1 MYCATCG
8 TPVAPGL
15 SFCNRCGTN
24 LKKESNGSKEN
35 SLPGYLISAVVLVA
49 IFGLGIMCGGAI
61 ALKKGAELQEPAVVF
76 FMVLCFAIVGFV
88 ELFLVRQVSRV
99 IESGRKQEHLDQ
111 LTPQQQPLFQPALVP
126 ASEVRAAQLR
136 TAPEPV
142 TSVTENTTR
151 TLGHSFRPSL
161 K

>member
-8 TPVAPGL
+8 TPLAPGL

-24 LKKESNGSKEN
+24 LNKERTASGNSIVSN
-35 SLPGYLISAVVLVA
+35 LIAGVVLVA

-61 ALKKGAELQEPAVVF
+61 ALKKGAEMQEPAVVF
-76 FMVLCFAIVGFV
+76 FMLLCFAIVGFV
-88 ELFLVRQVSRV
+88 EVFLVRQVSRV
-99 IESGRKQEHLDQ
+99 LESGRKQEHLDQ
-111 LTPQQQPLFQPALVP
+111 VPLQPLFQPALVP

-136 TAPEPV
+136 ATPEPV

-151 TLGHSFRPSL
+151 TLEHSFRPSL

>member
-8 TPVAPGL
+8 TPLAPGL
-15 SFCNRCGTN
+15 SFCNRCGTSLN
-24 LKKESNGSKEN
+24 KERAASQEN
-35 SLPGYLISAVVLVA
+35 SIPGYLISAVVLVA

-61 ALKKGAELQEPAVVF
+61 ALKKGAEMQEPAVVF
-76 FMVLCFAIVGFV
+76 FMLLCFAIVGFV

-99 IESGRKQEHLDQ
+99 IESGRKQESLDQ
-111 LTPQQQPLFQPALVP
+111 LPQQPLFQPALVP

-136 TAPEPV
+136 TAQEPV

-151 TLGHSFRPSL
+151 TLEHSFRPSL